1 VVPIVL
7 LVSAGRW
14 ERTRAHTC
22 VHARA
27 GVLTRKQFPPARKTE
42 EVEVRRMHA
51 RNRHHPGPSCTDAR
65 VCDGEARRQ
74 RAADERRL
82 EAMHSMCAGFA
93 RCRTCLSH
101 MDIS

>member
-51 RNRHHPGPSCTDAR
+51 RNRRHPGPSCTCVTVRRGAS
-65 VCDGEARRQ
+65 ARRM
-74 RAADERRL
+74 RDVWKPCTACVLDLRG
-82 EAMHSMCAGFA
+82 AGLA
-93 RCRTCLSH
+93 CRTWTSH
-101 MDIS
+101 E